1 MRLKLIKSPVRARA
15 PRPAL
20 LARRSGNRKLGR
32 RQTHALA
39 LSQYSCRDCDLLPA
53 LGDKSLK
60 ALHCY
65 GNEGLQQLAVTGR
78 LNCHPETEPLR
89 IARVAAKL
97 IEELTASKAER
108 LPLRLFTVG
117 DSPTTRGTRALSKAV
132 YRYLDSASSQG
143 QNSRAWGYTHAYRRV
158 KLSDWNPGRRSNLS
172 ILASLSSLDAK
183 TGEEL
188 PRRTIRGLFRAA
200 LRKGYKHFTII
211 VQSFPEHNQPI
222 EIAGKRFL
230 QCPYQVEALRAKA
243 EHRTANGTIVCAN
256 CRGCMSSQLA
266 KSGLDGVAFIPD

>member
-1 MRLKLIKSPVRARA
+1 MKVKLYRSPAAAAAAA
-15 PRPAL
+15 PAI
-20 LARRSGNRKLGR
+20 LARYSGNRKLGR
-32 RQTHALA
+32 RQTHALGC
-39 LSQYSCRDCDLLPA
+39 SQASCRDCDLLVTDPELQRDQA
-53 LGDKSLK
+53 YK
-60 ALHCY
+60 CY
-65 GNEGLQQLAVTGR
+65 ANNGLQQLSTTGRVNANAVTD
-78 LNCHPETEPLR
+78 PVR
-89 IARVAAKL
+89 IARAVARL
-97 IEELTASKAER
+97 IDELTNSAARR

-117 DSPTTRGTRALSKAV
+117 DSPSVRGTRAISKAV
-132 YRYLDSASSQG
+132 YRYLDSASSKG
-143 QNSRAWGYTHAYRRV
+143 LASRSWGYTHAYRRV
-158 KLSDWNPGRRSNLS
+158 KHSDWTRRPDFS
-172 ILASLSSLDAK
+172 ILASLSTLDAK